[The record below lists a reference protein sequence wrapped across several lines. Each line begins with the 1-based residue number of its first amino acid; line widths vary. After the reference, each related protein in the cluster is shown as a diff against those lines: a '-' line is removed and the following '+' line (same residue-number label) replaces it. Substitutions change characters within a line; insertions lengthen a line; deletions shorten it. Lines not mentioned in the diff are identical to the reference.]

1 MKARSVLRGVPAPE
15 DGLLG
20 DPAVCIAVLDGP
32 VDLSHPCFEGAD
44 LTRLDTLVTE
54 PAGSGPMS
62 LHGTHV
68 ASLLF
73 GRPDG
78 PLPGIAPYCRGLLLP
93 VFTDAGEGRVP
104 QLDLARAVERAVQEG
119 ANVINISGGEAGRDV
134 QPDPMLE
141 RALRLCEES
150 GVLVVA
156 AVGNDGCDCAQV
168 PASVPT
174 VLAVG
179 AAGPDGEPLE
189 ISNWGSAYATRGVLA
204 PGSDIEGA
212 APGGGSVALTGSSFA
227 TPLVSGVAAVLL
239 GAQVRAGHPPDPR
252 AAGQALLRGAR
263 SVPCSPADAPECRRR
278 LVGHLD
284 AARAYELITRGD
296 LTDRPAGAGPTAD
309 GTRRT
314 TLSPEV
320 GVATAGAPSLLGT
333 SPYDSHEGASTMDT
347 QSVPVAT
354 AEAVQ
359 AAQAAPAAQA
369 VPVVAQAVPAAQ
381 AAPGPEA
388 VQAYQAA
395 QSAPYEA
402 LSPAG
407 AAAGVTGAT
416 ASGAQPAGATA
427 VPPPTPLAAPAPAA
441 PAPSTGVTALGQAP
455 AAPCACQGG
464 GPSGAGLPGAAPS
477 GSVPSG
483 GASSGGA
490 SSGGGV
496 RPSCASTN
504 NRPLVFAIGQ
514 VGVDFQTEA
523 RRDSFRQLMDPVEVP
538 VEGKPGVTKELPA
551 NPYDADQ
558 LHKYLTAN
566 PWASDKVTWTL
577 NLESTPV
584 YALEAEPAAGMDW
597 TSNPLVQLGSR
608 AEVEAI
614 VNDRRRLADA
624 LLALAAPAAPVS
636 TIYRSFR
643 DAYLGQHK
651 YTQDEDGYISRISIP
666 GRLTDRTVRLFSG
679 QVVPVVE
686 VKSRGVYIWYQKQL
700 VDAVVQA
707 VLHQAVHDSLT
718 VDEAYIRKTMD
729 AFLDKVYYQFRNLGQ
744 TSADRALNSAGTN
757 AFSVA
762 GPISKAMLLGQSVPS
777 TVRRADQPIS
787 LYCIDTISVAKSPY
801 CRMGSDCQDVKVTFF
816 DPEDDRHARVSMLF
830 TIDVSDEFPVTLAPA
845 HQFLES

>member
-1 MKARSVLRGVPAPE
+1 M
-15 DGLLG
+15 
-20 DPAVCIAVLDGP
+20 
-32 VDLSHPCFEGAD
+32 
-44 LTRLDTLVTE
+44 
-54 PAGSGPMS
+54 
-62 LHGTHV
+62 
-68 ASLLF
+68 
-73 GRPDG
+73 
-78 PLPGIAPYCRGLLLP
+78 
-93 VFTDAGEGRVP
+93 P

-119 ANVINISGGEAGRDV
+119 AHIINISGGEAGTDA

-141 RALRLCEES
+141 RALRLCDEN

-179 AAGPDGEPLE
+179 AAGPDGEPLD
-189 ISNWGSAYATRGVLA
+189 ISNWGSAYATHGVLA

-212 APGGGSVALTGSSFA
+212 APGGGGAALTGSSFA
-227 TPLVSGVAAVLL
+227 TPLVAGVAALL
-239 GAQVRAGHPPDPR
+239 VAAQVRAGRPPDPR
-252 AAGQALLRGAR
+252 AARRALLRGAR
-263 SVPCSPADAPECRRR
+263 SVPCAPADAPECRRR

-296 LTDRPAGAGPTAD
+296 LTDRPATAGTTAD

-314 TLSPEV
+314 TLPPRSGPPRPAHPRCSGPPLTTRTREPAPWTPRAFPSPPPRPFKPP
-320 GVATAGAPSLLGT
+320 GRTGRAGRTGPGGRPGLPGRTRRADRT
-333 SPYDSHEGASTMDT
+333 VRSP
-347 QSVPVAT
+347 P
-354 AEAVQ
+354 
-359 AAQAAPAAQA
+359 PA
-369 VPVVAQAVPAAQ
+369 
-381 AAPGPEA
+381 
-388 VQAYQAA
+388 
-395 QSAPYEA
+395 
-402 LSPAG
+402 

-416 ASGAQPAGATA
+416 ASGAQPAGAPA
-427 VPPPTPLAAPAPAA
+427 VPPPMPLTAPTVAAPP
-441 PAPSTGVTALGQAP
+441 PSTGATVSGQAP

-464 GPSGAGLPGAAPS
+464 GPSGAVLPGAVPS

-483 GASSGGA
+483 GAP
-490 SSGGGV
+490 SGGGV

-514 VGVDFQTEA
+514 VGVDFLTEA

-538 VEGKPGVTKELPA
+538 VEGKPDVTKELPA

-558 LHKYLTAN
+558 LHRYLTAN

-584 YALEAEPAAGMDW
+584 YAMEAEPAAGMDW

-614 VNDRRRLADA
+614 VNDRRKLADA

-651 YTQDEDGYISRISIP
+651 FTQDEDGYISRISIP

-700 VDAVVQA
+700 VDAVVKA
-707 VLHQAVHDSLT
+707 VMHQAHHDSLT
-718 VDEAYIRKTMD
+718 VDETYVRKTMD

-757 AFSVA
+757 AFSIA

-777 TVRRADQPIS
+777 TVTESGKPIS

>member
-1 MKARSVLRGVPAPE
+1 MKARSVLRDVRAPE
-15 DGLLG
+15 GELLG

-44 LTRLDTLVTE
+44 LTRLDTLVSE
-54 PAGSGPMS
+54 PAGTGPMS

-73 GRPDG
+73 GG
-78 PLPGIAPYCRGLLLP
+78 PGSPVTGLAPRCRGLILP
-93 VFTDAGEGRVP
+93 VFPDAGEGRVP

-119 ANVINISGGEAGRDV
+119 AHVINISGGEAGQDV
-134 QPDPMLE
+134 QPDPVLE

-168 PASVPT
+168 PAAVPT

-179 AAGPDGEPLE
+179 AAGPDGEPLDL
-189 ISNWGSAYATRGVLA
+189 SNWGSAYADHSVLA

-212 APGGGSVALTGSSFA
+212 APGGGTAALTGSSFA
-227 TPLVSGVAAVLL
+227 TPLVSGVAALL
-239 GAQVRAGHPPDPR
+239 VAARLRAGLPPDPR
-252 AAGQALLRGAR
+252 AAGQALLRGAH
-263 SVPCSPADAPECRRR
+263 SAPCAPAEAPECRRR
-278 LVGHLD
+278 LTGHLD

-296 LTDRPAGAGPTAD
+296 LTEDPARAGTTAD
-309 GTRRT
+309 GARRT

-320 GVATAGAPSLLGT
+320 GVATAGAPALLGT

-347 QSVPVAT
+347 QSVPAAT
-354 AEAVQ
+354 AEAAQ
-359 AAQAAPAAQA
+359 AVQAAPAAQA
-369 VPVVAQAVPAAQ
+369 VP
-381 AAPGPEA
+381 GPEA
-388 VQAYQAA
+388 VQAFQAVPAA

-402 LSPAG
+402 VTPAG
-407 AAAGVTGAT
+407 APAGVTGAI
-416 ASGAQPAGATA
+416 AAGAQPVGAA
-427 VPPPTPLAAPAPAA
+427 PVPPPVPLTAPAPAA
-441 PAPSTGVTALGQAP
+441 PAPPTGATALGQAP

-464 GPSGAGLPGAAPS
+464 GPSGAGLS
-477 GSVPSG
+477 PSG
-483 GASSGGA
+483 GAPT
-490 SSGGGV
+490 GGGV

-523 RRDSFRQLMDPVEVP
+523 RRDSFRQLMDPVERD
-538 VEGKPGVTKELPA
+538 VEGHPEQTKELPA
-551 NPYDADQ
+551 NPYDAEQ
-558 LHKYLTAN
+558 LHRYLTAN

-577 NLESTPV
+577 NLESTPI
-584 YALEAEPAAGMDW
+584 YAMEAEAAAGMDW
-597 TSNPLVQLGSR
+597 AGTPVVDLG
-608 AEVEAI
+608 ATKDDVEALI
-614 VNDRRRLADA
+614 NDRARLADV
-624 LLALAAPAAPVS
+624 LMALASPPPPVS
-636 TIYRSFR
+636 TVYRSFR
-643 DAYLGQHK
+643 DAYLGHHRFA
-651 YTQDEDGYISRISIP
+651 QDDDGYISRISVP

-686 VKSRGVYIWYQKQL
+686 VKSRGIYIWYQKQL
-700 VDAVVQA
+700 VDAVVKA
-707 VLHQAVHDSLT
+707 VLGQAERDALT
-718 VDEAYIRKTMD
+718 VNEAYIRKTMD

-762 GPISKAMLLGQSVPS
+762 ETISKAMLLGQSIPS
-777 TVRRADQPIS
+777 TATGGNDQTS
-787 LYCIDTISVAKSPY
+787 LYCIDTISVTKSPY
-801 CRMGSDCQDVKVTFF
+801 CRMGSDCQDVKVGFF
-816 DPEDDRHARVSMLF
+816 DPEDERHARVNMLF

>member
-1 MKARSVLRGVPAPE
+1 MKARSVLRGIPAPE

-54 PAGSGPMS
+54 PAGPGPMS

-68 ASLLF
+68 AGLLF

-78 PLPGIAPYCRGLLLP
+78 PLPGIAPRCRGLILP

-119 ANVINISGGEAGRDV
+119 AHIINISGGEAGTGE
-134 QPDPMLE
+134 QPDPLLE
-141 RALRLCEES
+141 RALRLCEDS

-179 AAGPDGEPLE
+179 TAGPDGEPLD
-189 ISNWGSAYATRGVLA
+189 ISNWGSAYATHGVLA

-212 APGGGSVALTGSSFA
+212 VPGGGSAELTGSSFA
-227 TPLVSGVAAVLL
+227 TPLVAGVAALLL
-239 GAQVRAGHPPDPR
+239 GAQVRAGRPPDPR

-263 SVPCSPADAPECRRR
+263 TVPCEPADAPQCRRR

-284 AARAYELITRGD
+284 AARAYQLITRSD
-296 LTDRPAGAGPTAD
+296 LTDRPASAGSTAD

-314 TLSPEV
+314 TLSPEI
-320 GVATAGAPSLLGT
+320 GLATAGAPALLGT

-354 AEAVQ
+354 PEAVQ
-359 AAQAAPAAQA
+359 AAQAAPAAQTA
-369 VPVVAQAVPAAQ
+369 PVAQ

-388 VQAYQAA
+388 AQAYQAA
-395 QSAPYEA
+395 QTSPAAQGAPYEA
-402 LSPAG
+402 LATAA

-416 ASGAQPAGATA
+416 AAGMQPAGATA
-427 VPPPTPLAAPAPAA
+427 VPPPMPLAAPAPAA
-441 PAPSTGVTALGQAP
+441 PAPSTGATVLGQAP

-464 GPSGAGLPGAAPS
+464 GPSGAGLPGAVPS

-483 GASSGGA
+483 AVPSGGA
-490 SSGGGV
+490 PSGGGV

-523 RRDSFRQLMDPVEVP
+523 RRDSFRQLMDPVERE
-538 VEGKPGVTKELPA
+538 VEGHPGVTKELPA
-551 NPYDADQ
+551 NPYDAEQ

-584 YALEAEPAAGMDW
+584 YAMEAEPAAGMDW
-597 TSNPLVQLGSR
+597 TSNPLVQLGSK

-614 VNDRRRLADA
+614 VNDRSKLADA

-643 DAYLGQHK
+643 DAYLGQNK

-700 VDAVVQA
+700 VDAVVKA
-707 VLHQAVHDSLT
+707 VLTQAHHDSLT
-718 VDEAYIRKTMD
+718 VDETYIRKTMD

-777 TVRRADQPIS
+777 TVRKPDQPVS
-787 LYCIDTISVAKSPY
+787 LYCIDTISVGKSPY

>member
-1 MKARSVLRGVPAPE
+1 MKARSVLHDVRTPE

-44 LTRLDTLVTE
+44 LTRLDTLVAE
-54 PAGSGPMS
+54 PAGNGPMS

-78 PLPGIAPYCRGLLLP
+78 PYAGIAPRCRGLVLP

-119 ANVINISGGEAGRDV
+119 AHIINISGGEAGTDA

-141 RALRLCEES
+141 RALRLCDEN

-179 AAGPDGEPLE
+179 AAGPDGEPLD
-189 ISNWGSAYATRGVLA
+189 ISNWGSAYATHGVLA

-212 APGGGSVALTGSSFA
+212 APGGGGAALTGSSFA
-227 TPLVSGVAAVLL
+227 TPLVAGVAALL
-239 GAQVRAGHPPDPR
+239 VAAQVRAGRPPDPR
-252 AAGQALLRGAR
+252 AARRALLRGAR
-263 SVPCSPADAPECRRR
+263 SVPCAPADAPECRRR

-296 LTDRPAGAGPTAD
+296 LTDRPATAGTTAD

-314 TLSPEV
+314 TLPPEV
-320 GVATAGAPSLLGT
+320 GAAAAGAPSLLGA

-359 AAQAAPAAQA
+359 APQVAPAAQA
-369 VPVVAQAVPAAQ
+369 VP
-381 AAPGPEA
+381 GPEA
-388 VQAYQAA
+388 VQAFQAA
-395 QSAPYEA
+395 PAAQTAPYEA
-402 LSPAG
+402 LPPA

-416 ASGAQPAGATA
+416 ASGAQPAGAPA
-427 VPPPTPLAAPAPAA
+427 VPPPMPLTAPTVAAPP
-441 PAPSTGVTALGQAP
+441 PSTGATVSGQAP

-464 GPSGAGLPGAAPS
+464 GPSGAVLPGAVPS

-483 GASSGGA
+483 GAP
-490 SSGGGV
+490 SGGGV

-514 VGVDFQTEA
+514 VGVDFLTEA

-538 VEGKPGVTKELPA
+538 VEGKPDVTKELPA

-558 LHKYLTAN
+558 LHRYLTAN

-584 YALEAEPAAGMDW
+584 YAMEAEPAAGMDW

-614 VNDRRRLADA
+614 VNDRRKLADA

-651 YTQDEDGYISRISIP
+651 FTQDEDGYISRISIP

-700 VDAVVQA
+700 VDAVVKA
-707 VLHQAVHDSLT
+707 VMHQAHHDSLT
-718 VDEAYIRKTMD
+718 VDETYVRKTMD

-757 AFSVA
+757 AFSIA

-777 TVRRADQPIS
+777 TVTESGKPIS